1 MLAGFDELSDTRAG
15 FADDAAACDTLLQEA
30 HIGTVTGG
38 AFYRRPADGKRQLRF
53 CFAKEMPVLR
63 QACDQLRDAFAD

>member
-38 AFYRRPADGKRQLRF
+38 SFYRRPADGKRQLRF